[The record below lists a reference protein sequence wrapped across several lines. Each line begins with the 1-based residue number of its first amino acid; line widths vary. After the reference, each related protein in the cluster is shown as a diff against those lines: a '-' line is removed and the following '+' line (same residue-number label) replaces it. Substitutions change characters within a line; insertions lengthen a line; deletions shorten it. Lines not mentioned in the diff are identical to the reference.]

1 MRRHRPYF
9 VLSLALCLAAISPAS
24 ALAAPPTIL
33 STTVTDVSGTS
44 ATLKATLKPNGQA
57 GTYHFEYDATKYAV
71 AEGPH
76 GTATE
81 ELSFPN
87 SANPVEVE
95 APISGLSPGT
105 TYHFRVAASAGTLVN
120 GPDRVFTTTTPSSPF
135 DPCPNEEFRSGNLA
149 PNDKPSA
156 ALPDCRAYEQA
167 SPVEKHGLDTLGT
180 YPTTKASPAGDAI
193 TFATSSAIPGGEGAQ
208 EPPLYLARR
217 NAQGWTTQGMLP
229 PAEVGSLARAVGW
242 TPDFAHVFSWAERF
256 EKPKD
261 TSTFLDTPT
270 AGGSLTQIYP
280 YVAGPQPNFVGASAD
295 GSLVFFEAFG
305 IDLTEGDAPARNN
318 LYVWDRTSEEIALV
332 GALPDPECAPA
343 LSPCAPAGGSFAGP
357 YDWVNGD
364 SGVPLTFGGALS
376 SYYTQEEHAV
386 SEDGSRAYF
395 TAGGGQIYMRE
406 DPLGPSP
413 QTDHVS
419 ASEKDEGNGK
429 EGTDAAGVQP
439 AAFMAAT
446 PDGSQAFFTSSEK
459 LTNDATTGPEPT
471 KVAAIARGNIADGKG
486 EEFEFLPAK
495 AKGIAI
501 SGSHI
506 YWADPSTN
514 LIGRAKLGTSEPEDE
529 EPTFIAV
536 PEVEIE
542 VEPGVF
548 SKVPARPQYVAVD
561 PAGEY
566 VYWTN
571 APDDQPGHGSIGRA
585 KLGGLG
591 GVEGIDAEYIE
602 GKEAGGEE
610 KLQATNPQGIA
621 VNSEFIYWAN
631 AGKDDATRT
640 IGRAKSGV
648 SDPEGVSGEFI
659 KVGNGGFEHTPQGIT
674 INATHI
680 YMTVDS
686 NQEQSYILR
695 FDLDGDESTEKLLFD
710 SQHIGKPGLRGIAL
724 DSGHVYWAREGA
736 DAIGRVDFELEEGS
750 REREWIKPADHPR
763 GVAVDGTHI
772 YWAANQEA
780 VANPGNDLYRYDA
793 VTGKLTDL
801 AVDTSDTNG
810 IEARGVL
817 AVSADGSRVYFV
829 ANGVPGGLQGSPNEE
844 GESAAPGNCRKVLG
858 TGGGICNLYL
868 WHNGTISF
876 IARIE
881 DEANWTGTPAGVIAS
896 TEAFQKT
903 ARLSA
908 DGETLLFTSSH
919 QLTSNDNA
927 KGASELYR
935 YRAGE
940 GLACISC
947 RPSGEAPV
955 GISTVPIITPLMKPE
970 SPASTLSRSLSADG
984 NRVFF
989 ESTDALVAE
998 DTNYEFTN
1006 AEGEPCP
1013 IVGSDAQSFPACQDI
1028 YEWEAKGTGSCK
1040 SEAQNGG
1047 CLHLLST
1054 GKGPYPS
1061 FFLDASAS
1069 GDDVF
1074 IVTRSPLVR
1083 QDIDGVM
1090 DVYDVKAGGGLPGQ
1104 NEQPDVCLSTED
1116 CHDSPPPPPPSPPSV
1131 TEVPGGGNVKGKAP
1145 CRKPK
1150 RLVKAKG
1157 KTRCVAKKHQKKHHG
1172 KRRKGAGKSGR
1183 AGR

>member
-167 SPVEKHGLDTLGT
+167 SPVEKHGLDAVGT

-217 NAQGWTTQGMLP
+217 NAQGWTTQGLLP
-229 PAEVGSLARAVGW
+229 PGETGTLARAVGW
-242 TPDFAHVFSWAERF
+242 TPDFARVFSWAQNFGE
-256 EKPKD
+256 PD

-640 IGRAKSGV
+640 IGRAKSGAV
-648 SDPEGVSGEFI
+648 KGGEVDGDFI
-659 KVGNGGFEHTPQGIT
+659 QVGEGGFEHTPQGIAV
-674 INATHI
+674 NATHI

-686 NQEQSYILR
+686 GANKEFSSIRR
-695 FDLDGDESTEKLLFD
+695 FDLDGDTTSLKFVFD
-710 SQHIGKPGLRGIAL
+710 SEHPGKPGARGIAL
-724 DSGHVYWAREGA
+724 DAGHVYWAREGEN
-736 DAIGRVDFELEEGS
+736 AIGRADLELKGTET
-750 REREWIKPADHPR
+750 ERKEWIKPADHPR

-881 DEANWTGTPAGVIAS
+881 DEANWTGTPAGVVPSAS
-896 TEAFQKT
+896 LFQKT
-903 ARLSA
+903 ARLNEDA
-908 DGETLLFTSSH
+908 GTLLFTSRR
-919 QLTSNDNA
+919 QLTSYDNE
-927 KGASELYR
+927 GTSELYR
-935 YRAGE
+935 YQAGE
-940 GLACISC
+940 GLTCVSC

-955 GISTVPIITPLMKPE
+955 GIPTKPISNSVILPE

-989 ESTDALVAE
+989 ESTDALVRA
-998 DTNYEFTN
+998 DTNGASGCKT
-1006 AEGEPCP
+1006 
-1013 IVGSDAQSFPACQDI
+1013 VGSDIQSFPACQDI
-1028 YEWEAKGTGSCK
+1028 YEWEARGTGSCK

-1047 CLHLLST
+1047 CLHLLSA
-1054 GKGPYPS
+1054 GNSPYPS
-1061 FFLDASAS
+1061 FFLDASAN

-1074 IVTRSPLVR
+1074 IVTRSSLVR
-1083 QDIDGVM
+1083 QDIDEVM
-1090 DVYDVKAGGGLPGQ
+1090 DVYDVKVGGGLAGQ
-1104 NEQPDVCLSTED
+1104 NEVPDICLSTED
-1116 CHDSPPPPPPSPPSV
+1116 CHDPSPQPPSPPSPV
-1131 TEVPGGGNVKGKAP
+1131 TKADGGGNVKERVKKP

-1157 KTRCVAKKHQKKHHG
+1157 KTRCVAKKPH
-1172 KRRKGAGKSGR
+1172 KRRGGKGRHNSNGKQSGR